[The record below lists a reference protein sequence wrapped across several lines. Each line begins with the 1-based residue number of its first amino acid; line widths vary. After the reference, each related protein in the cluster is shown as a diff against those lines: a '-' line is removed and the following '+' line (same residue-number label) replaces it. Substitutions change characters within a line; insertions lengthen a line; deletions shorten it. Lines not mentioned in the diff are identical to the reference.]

1 MELNEKKYKII
12 LDLCAKGDNYL
23 EKHNYTNA
31 IKLYTKAL
39 ALVPSP
45 KERWEASTWIYTA
58 LGEAHFLNFN
68 YRKALCEFMNA
79 YNCPD
84 GISNPFINLRI
95 GQCFYKIN
103 DIDNSKEYLLRAY
116 MLDGD
121 KIFEKEPDI
130 YLNIIKSISSGSND
144 NINKSK
150 AKYESEKE
158 IDESAMI
165 DRYNELCKCKNYD
178 KAISELENTLNSL
191 SGDKYSHSESYLIIW
206 LILAAAIKSNNI
218 SVMEKWGEKI
228 LIADPMTEY
237 NGERELWAGKIAYEL
252 KQYDKAYDYLK
263 TAYIKSDKGRCFT
276 SKDKKYLDF
285 LNSLK

>member
-1 MELNEKKYKII
+1 
-12 LDLCAKGDNYL
+12 
-23 EKHNYTNA
+23 
-31 IKLYTKAL
+31 
-39 ALVPSP
+39 
-45 KERWEASTWIYTA
+45 
-58 LGEAHFLNFN
+58 
-68 YRKALCEFMNA
+68 
-79 YNCPD
+79 
-84 GISNPFINLRI
+84 
-95 GQCFYKIN
+95 
-103 DIDNSKEYLLRAY
+103 

-130 YLNIIKSISSGSND
+130 YLNIIKSISSESND

-285 LNSLK
+285 LNSSK